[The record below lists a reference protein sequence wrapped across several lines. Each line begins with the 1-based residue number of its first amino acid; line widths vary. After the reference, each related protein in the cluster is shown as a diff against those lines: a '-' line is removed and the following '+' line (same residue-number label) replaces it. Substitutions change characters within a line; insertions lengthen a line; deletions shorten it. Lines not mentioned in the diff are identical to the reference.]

1 MSRGKRGT
9 WPGGYTRQDR
19 RGRTV
24 YVIRRSIGGVR
35 YEISTRCTTLR
46 AAMRELERF
55 EADPPGYRP
64 GGDVSNALYLDAELA
79 RAFLEAQAR
88 KGNSQK
94 WLVDQRTLLAW
105 WAEQLAGLDL
115 RRVSLG
121 AHILPAL
128 DADPKRR
135 AHKVAVIKRFY
146 AWLRETDRISVAEDP
161 VMRKLKAPPPRVA
174 QLERPKIISRDQ
186 YEAARAHMVGVYRD
200 GMDIL
205 AGTGWHLTELERFA
219 SGGLIEPYQGPDESA
234 AGVLVTIHKGGVPHR
249 TAVSAEVLEAAK
261 RVRARGK
268 ISLTQLHKAIRRACE
283 AAGVERFSPG
293 WFRHTIATMATEA
306 GYDLQVSRFLGHRSA
321 TTTRRHYATLATPP
335 RVPTLR

>member
-1 MSRGKRGT
+1 MD
-9 WPGGYTRQDR
+9 QR
-19 RGRTV
+19 RA
-24 YVIRRSIGGVR
+24 
-35 YEISTRCTTLR
+35 TLR
-46 AAMRELERF
+46 
-55 EADPPGYRP
+55 D
-64 GGDVSNALYLDAELA
+64 
-79 RAFLEAQAR
+79 
-88 KGNSQK
+88 
-94 WLVDQRTLLAW
+94 
-105 WAEQLAGLDL
+105 
-115 RRVSLG
+115 
-121 AHILPAL
+121 HIRPAL
-128 DADPKRR
+128 DAEETRLP
-135 AHKVAVIKRFY
+135 HKIAVIKRLY
-146 AWLRETDRISVAEDP
+146 SWLRETDRISNAEDP

-219 SGGLIEPYQGPDESA
+219 SGGLIEPYHGPDETA
-234 AGVLVTIHKGGVPHR
+234 AGILVTIHKGGVPHR

-268 ISLTQLHKAIRRACE
+268 ISLTQLHKTIRKACE